1 MVIDYI
7 EVLSRVYSYYFNKIN
22 NIIKYSEMI
31 LQACRYSAKQLFI
44 QERYTLFQLMIFLF
58 GLALKLMLVGNTF
71 KGQAKE
77 IRFFYEVISRNFN
90 IFYLECF
97 NGT

>member
-1 MVIDYI
+1 MSIFSKTI
-7 EVLSRVYSYYFNKIN
+7 IHTGTLHTFPIN
-22 NIIKYSEMI
+22 DF
-31 LQACRYSAKQLFI
+31 FI
-44 QERYTLFQLMIFLF
+44 RF
-58 GLALKLMLVGNTF
+58 GTKTNVVGNTF